1 LDDLQR
7 SGADAGEINTRRTQ
21 LAPRSQKG
29 KMATKKYTTTW
40 TCAENEEARRKR
52 VENGEA
58 RRKREEN
65 EEARKKTEEHEA
77 AWRASMKGGIQ
88 SADTLGGP
96 IDDL

>member
-1 LDDLQR
+1 MICSVQEQTQEKLTQEERNSLQEVKR
-7 SGADAGEINTRRTQ
+7 GKWRR
-21 LAPRSQKG
+21 
-29 KMATKKYTTTW
+29 KKYTTTW